1 MDNESA
7 AEKLDTV
14 LAASEREMFSPTLL
28 VTLVSIHLLA
38 IPAIFMASYENIFAW
53 LTAHYYFTTVGIA
66 LGQHRYF
73 AHRSFRT
80 DRAWLEKWLALT
92 STLCFQGGPLFW
104 AASHRAHH
112 LFTEQFGDPHSA
124 TRGFFW
130 AHFKWML
137 YSNPNGFSFMKAM
150 RLIRDWR
157 KDKFLMALE
166 VHNLKLNIG
175 FLLGLFL
182 FCVAVGKLSLFFWIG
197 PMRIVTVWHSTW
209 LINSF
214 AHRARFFGPREGQT
228 LRNSILMSIILGGEG
243 DHDFHHRHPSSVR
256 HTNRRMHLDH
266 AYYLLRVLKALKLVS
281 FREPT
286 SKLSPS
292 DSDRLSDVA

>member
-1 MDNESA
+1 MDSELLNEKS
-7 AEKLDTV
+7 DTV
-14 LAASEREMFSPTLL
+14 LAATDKEIFSPTLFF
-28 VTLVSIHLLA
+28 TLLTIHLLA
-38 IPAIFMASYENIFAW
+38 IPAFWYLSSANLVGWMI
-53 LTAHYYFTTVGIA
+53 AHYYFTTVGIA

-73 AHRSFRT
+73 SHRSFRT
-80 DRAWLEKWLALT
+80 DHPFIERWLALT

-124 TRGFFW
+124 ARGFFW
-130 AHFKWML
+130 SHFKWML

-157 KDKFLMALE
+157 KDKFLMMLE
-166 VHNLKLNIG
+166 VHNLKINLG
-175 FLLGLFL
+175 FLGGLFL
-182 FCVAVGKLSLFFWIG
+182 ACWAVGKPSLFFWIG
-197 PMRIVTVWHSTW
+197 PLRIVTVWHSTW

-214 AHRARFFGPREGQT
+214 AHRARFWGPYRSQR
-228 LRNSILMSIILGGEG
+228 LRDSILMSVALGGEG

-256 HTNRRMHLDH
+256 HSNRRIHLDH
-266 AYYLLRVLKALKLVS
+266 AYYLLRILKALKLVS

-286 SKLSPS
+286 TKLSVP
-292 DSDRLSDVA
+292 DSADLSDAA